1 MVGEIRHDP
10 ALPHDAEESRLAAV
24 GRDAQ
29 GLALQPEAGGPE
41 GGTDGG
47 GVEVQAHSRA
57 SGGLEDGVMGTDGL
71 P

>member
-1 MVGEIRHDP
+1 MIRQNIGMRGLRH
-10 ALPHDAEESRLAAV
+10 AAV